1 MSCKREELKRQDGD
15 EPEEWDEP
23 EEREDP
29 EDGDEPEGPDK
40 PGNLLPVPRSHPEV
54 RFNEA

>member
-1 MSCKREELKRQDGD
+1 MKNQDGD
-15 EPEEWDEP
+15 
-23 EEREDP
+23 DP

-40 PGNLLPVPRSHPEV
+40 PGILLPDPRSHPEA

>member
-15 EPEEWDEP
+15 EPEEWDE
-23 EEREDP
+23 P

-40 PGNLLPVPRSHPEV
+40 PGNLLPVPRSHPEA